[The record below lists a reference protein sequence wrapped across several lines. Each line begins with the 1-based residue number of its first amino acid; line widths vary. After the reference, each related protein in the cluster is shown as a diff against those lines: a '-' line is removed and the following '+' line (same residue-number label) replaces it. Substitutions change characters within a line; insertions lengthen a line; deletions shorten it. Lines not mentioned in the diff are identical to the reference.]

1 MAERGCER
9 VRPKP
14 ESFSV
19 AGVSPL
25 GASGPRGWK
34 ASPGDHRDEFIP
46 NTGPPHSEGLSL
58 HACPMCRAYLYSNSH
73 LFLLPM
79 TFQQGIPKLSG
90 LNRDLFIF
98 FSHPSWAWTRA
109 GVQPDVSSAPCGV
122 GWCLSLTRPPLWPP
136 ALGLKVP
143 AASLTF
149 GGPQCSF
156 PWPLSS
162 HAVAHHSVVYSEHLY
177 VMVAASKSER
187 GCRQAS
193 EKLGFTGRRNG
204 FHLLIDEAA
213 YA

>member
-1 MAERGCER
+1 M
-9 VRPKP
+9 RPKP

-34 ASPGDHRDEFIP
+34 ASPGDHRHEFIP

-98 FSHPSWAWTRA
+98 
-109 GVQPDVSSAPCGV
+109 
-122 GWCLSLTRPPLWPP
+122 SLIP
-136 ALGLKVP
+136 LGLGPGPEFSRMFLPPRVALAGASHSLGRLFGHLHWGSRSQQLPSHLGGLSVP
-143 AASLTF
+143 SRDRSL
-149 GGPQCSF
+149 S
-156 PWPLSS
+156 
-162 HAVAHHSVVYSEHLY
+162 
-177 VMVAASKSER
+177 MR
-187 GCRQAS
+187 
-193 EKLGFTGRRNG
+193 
-204 FHLLIDEAA
+204 
-213 YA
+213 

>member
-1 MAERGCER
+1 M
-9 VRPKP
+9 RPKP

-98 FSHPSWAWTRA
+98 SLIPLGLGPGPEFSRMFLPPRVALA
-109 GVQPDVSSAPCGV
+109 GASHSLGRLFGHLHWGSPHIWGASVFLPVTALFPCGSSSFSR
-122 GWCLSLTRPPLWPP
+122 LLRAPLCH
-136 ALGLKVP
+136 
-143 AASLTF
+143 
-149 GGPQCSF
+149 GGCF
-156 PWPLSS
+156 
-162 HAVAHHSVVYSEHLY
+162 
-177 VMVAASKSER
+177 
-187 GCRQAS
+187 
-193 EKLGFTGRRNG
+193 
-204 FHLLIDEAA
+204 
-213 YA
+213 